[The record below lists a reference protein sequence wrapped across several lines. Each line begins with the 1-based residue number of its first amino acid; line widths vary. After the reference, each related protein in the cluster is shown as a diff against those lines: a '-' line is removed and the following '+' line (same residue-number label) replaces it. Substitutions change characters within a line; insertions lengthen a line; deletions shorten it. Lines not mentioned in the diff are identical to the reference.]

1 MSKILKVIV
10 GPTGVGKTDYALRM
24 AEKYACPI
32 LNADS
37 RQLYRDIPIGTA
49 APTAA
54 EQARAKHYFVG
65 TLGLDEYYSAAQYE
79 QEALALLDD
88 LFKQHDVC
96 VLSGGSMMYVDAVCK
111 GIDDIPTVDADTRAL
126 LKARYEK
133 EGLEPLA
140 RELSLLDPV
149 YYAQCDI
156 KNPKRVVHALEIC
169 YMTGRTFT
177 SYRVGKRVER
187 PFQIEKIGIWRERA
201 ELFDRINRRVD
212 VMMEEGLLEEARR
225 VYPYRAYNSL
235 NTVGYKELFNY
246 FDGTWTLDFALEKI
260 KRNSRVYAKKQLTWF
275 KKDPE
280 MKWVN
285 LSTDP
290 ESPIDLLQL

>member
-1 MSKILKVIV
+1 
-10 GPTGVGKTDYALRM
+10 
-24 AEKYACPI
+24 
-32 LNADS
+32 
-37 RQLYRDIPIGTA
+37 
-49 APTAA
+49 
-54 EQARAKHYFVG
+54 
-65 TLGLDEYYSAAQYE
+65 
-79 QEALALLDD
+79 
-88 LFKQHDVC
+88 
-96 VLSGGSMMYVDAVCK
+96 
-111 GIDDIPTVDADTRAL
+111 
-126 LKARYEK
+126 
-133 EGLEPLA
+133 
-140 RELSLLDPV
+140 
-149 YYAQCDI
+149 
-156 KNPKRVVHALEIC
+156 
-169 YMTGRTFT
+169 MTERTFT